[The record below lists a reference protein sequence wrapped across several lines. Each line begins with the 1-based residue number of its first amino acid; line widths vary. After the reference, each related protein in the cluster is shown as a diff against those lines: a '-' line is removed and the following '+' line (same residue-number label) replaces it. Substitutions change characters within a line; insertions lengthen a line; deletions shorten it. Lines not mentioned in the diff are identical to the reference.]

1 MNWGAST
8 INPPNSHPST
18 PIHKAAMAAQTPKP
32 ASKKTPS
39 GEVGEI
45 EEKFSEKT
53 PQHEVNKTT
62 VIIGVVGV
70 AALVIIASR

>member
-1 MNWGAST
+1 
-8 INPPNSHPST
+8 
-18 PIHKAAMAAQTPKP
+18 MAAQTPKP

-70 AALVIIASR
+70 AALVIVALR